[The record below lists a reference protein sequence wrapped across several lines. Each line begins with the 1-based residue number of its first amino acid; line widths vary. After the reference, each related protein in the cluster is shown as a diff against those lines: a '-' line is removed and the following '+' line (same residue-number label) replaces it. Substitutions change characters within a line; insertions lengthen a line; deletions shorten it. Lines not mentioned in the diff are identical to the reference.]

1 MKGEEFID
9 KLDGF
14 GWFEH
19 FSDETAVIYKKEIE
33 GIFSRQNKKSIP
45 TYPIPC
51 IFIDM
56 ECIHYFGDYE
66 KVVNTLAEGS
76 FGLFET
82 KNLEEDV
89 DEKDEMTILS
99 FDLNGKHFTQ
109 TWAKTGS
116 DYIEEDFWHFIED
129 ALAKATPEI
138 ALTTI
143 GSAHNGQI
151 VFGPRKAI
159 NQIRKAKLISFKAV
173 EEVVSDNDIDKKKAS
188 KIMKFLADF
197 DQNGILP
204 DGFFDKLHSKVVESI
219 KQYDD
224 PRYGLSMAFTSSIM
238 PATVEE
244 QLVVIIKI
252 INDLSKNCLGLF
264 TIDNIRY
271 TLTETEMSFHLTSSG
286 QNIVVSEERD
296 GKREHISFN
305 FHSLYISKMC
315 KLFFK
320 TINALGEINGYTDG
334 NILVP
339 IVFDLPDK
347 IGFFIFLC
355 DCELE
360 AEFASNN
367 DDDIYPQNSWT
378 KENWKTFGI

>member
-1 MKGEEFID
+1 MKGQEFIE

-19 FSDETAVIYKKEIE
+19 FTDETAVIYKKEIE
-33 GIFSRQNKKSIP
+33 GIFSRQNKKSMP

-76 FGLFET
+76 FGLFEP

-99 FDLNGKHFTQ
+99 FDLNGKHFTHS
-109 TWAKTGS
+109 WVKTGS
-116 DYIEEDFWHFIED
+116 DYIEEAFWHFIED

-143 GSAHNGQI
+143 GSPHNGQI

-159 NQIRKAKLISFKAV
+159 NKIRKAKLISFRAV
-173 EEVVSDNDIDKKKAS
+173 EEVVSENELYKKKAS
-188 KIMKFLADF
+188 KIMKLLTDF

-204 DGFFDKLHSKVVESI
+204 DGFFDKIHVKVVESI

-224 PRYGLSMAFTSSIM
+224 PRYGLSMAFTSSNM

-244 QLVVIIKI
+244 QLIEIVKIIKE
-252 INDLSKNCLGLF
+252 LSKNCLGLF
-264 TIDNIRY
+264 TLDSINY
-271 TLTETEMSFHLTSSG
+271 TLSDTEMALHLTSSG
-286 QNIVVSEERD
+286 KNIVVSEERD
-296 GKREHISFN
+296 GTREHISFN
-305 FHSLYISKMC
+305 FHSMYISKMC
-315 KLFFK
+315 KLFFNAIK
-320 TINALGEINGYTDG
+320 ALGEIKGYSDW
-334 NILVP
+334 NILAPV
-339 IVFDLPDK
+339 VLDLPDK

-367 DDDIYPQNSWT
+367 DDNIYPQNSWT